1 MATALVPVAERAG
14 LDRLALADAPDL
26 PTAIAAGLAHGLTEP
41 EALKS
46 AFGKW
51 MSEHAADV
59 QRFGLAN
66 FYDGADSSRAMVN
79 YSRLAQFLCVVV
91 AEQQRQ
97 IAALTRQI
105 RINAEKID

>member
-1 MATALVPVAERAG
+1 METAIIPRPP
-14 LDRLALADAPDL
+14 LDVSALSLADAPDL
-26 PTAIAAGLAHGLTEP
+26 PTAIAAGIAHGLTEP

-51 MSEHAADV
+51 MSEHAEDV

-66 FYDGADSSRAMVN
+66 FYDGTDAARMMVN

-97 IAALTRQI
+97 IQQLTLV
-105 RINAEKID
+105 AKT

>member
-1 MATALVPVAERAG
+1 MTTALVPVAQHTG
-14 LDRLALADAPDL
+14 LDRLSLADAPDL
-26 PTAIAAGLAHGLTEP
+26 PTAIAAGLAHGLTES

-66 FYDGADSSRAMVN
+66 FYDGPDASRAMVN

-97 IAALTRQI
+97 IAVLTQRLPA
-105 RINAEKID
+105 NAEKY

>member
-1 MATALVPVAERAG
+1 MLTLAPDRAALQAMT
-14 LDRLALADAPDL
+14 LADAPDL

-66 FYDGADSSRAMVN
+66 FYDGTDAPRMMVN

-97 IAALTRQI
+97 IADLQQRQLTP
-105 RINAEKID
+105 